1 MHISQKASIYGM
13 IVIYNNVKAKE
24 FVNPCLQGK
33 YLTKIEKKDS
43 RMINRHYKSLVESV
57 LYIAN
62 DTMNEILFAVGQLNR
77 HLE

>member
-1 MHISQKASIYGM
+1 
-13 IVIYNNVKAKE
+13 
-24 FVNPCLQGK
+24 
-33 YLTKIEKKDS
+33 
-43 RMINRHYKSLVESV
+43 MINRHYKSLVESV